1 MRESRHIAATNG
13 DKPALS
19 MKDVDPDRLPYHERL
34 RGRAARYP
42 TDIGW
47 RGWWDI
53 LHRLVQRIGV
63 DNLGLIPAGVTFY
76 VFLALIPA
84 VIAIVTIY
92 GLATD
97 DVTLSNHVDVLDGY
111 LPKQSLDWIAGEI
124 SRIARVRQ
132 EGLTVTFA
140 TSVLLSFWAMNNAVV
155 ALFGAMNIA
164 YGEREGR
171 TLIQFYLRCFAF
183 TFGAITVGLVMIA
196 VIIVLPLAMS
206 LVTDKA
212 LAYGGRRVTA
222 PLLFIVVAFAAG
234 AIYRIGPCRRGARWP
249 WIAPGAV
256 GVAIGWIAAST
267 LLSWYLSNVAN
278 YAFMYGSLGTV
289 IAFMFW
295 LYISVYILLIGAW
308 ANAEVERQTL
318 IDTTIGPA
326 RPIGERGAYVADS
339 VGEQA
344 GASRE

>member
-1 MRESRHIAATNG
+1 MREVEPH
-13 DKPALS
+13 
-19 MKDVDPDRLPYHERL
+19 RLPYHERL

-53 LHRLVQRIGV
+53 LRRVVRRIGV
-63 DNLGLIPAGVTFY
+63 DNLGLITAGVTFY

-92 GLATD
+92 GLATSE
-97 DVTLSNHVDVLDGY
+97 VTLSSHVDVLDGY
-111 LPKQSLDWIAGEI
+111 LPKQSLDWIADEI

-140 TSVLLSFWAMNNAVV
+140 TSVALSFWSMNNAVV

-171 TLIQFYLRCFAF
+171 SMVQFYLRCFAF
-183 TFGAITVGLVMIA
+183 TFGAIAVGLVMIV
-196 VIIVLPLAMS
+196 VIIVMPLAMS
-206 LVTDKA
+206 LVTDGTM
-212 LAYGGRRVTA
+212 AYSGRRVTA
-222 PLLFIVVAFAAG
+222 PLLFVVVTFAAG
-234 AIYRIGPCRRGARWP
+234 VIYRVGPCRRGARWQ
-249 WIAPGAV
+249 WIMPGAV
-256 GVAIGWIAAST
+256 GVAIGWIAGST

-295 LYISVYILLIGAW
+295 LYISVYILLVGAW
-308 ANAEVERQTL
+308 CNAEIEHQTL

-326 RPIGERGAYVADS
+326 KPMGERGAYVADT
-339 VGEQA
+339 A
-344 GASRE
+344 GVEAGRSGH

>member
-1 MRESRHIAATNG
+1 MLRVRRQRASTETARTRSL
-13 DKPALS
+13 P
-19 MKDVDPDRLPYHERL
+19 DVEPDRLPYHERL
-34 RGRAARYP
+34 RGRAARSP
-42 TDIGW
+42 VDIGW
-47 RGWWDI
+47 RGWWDVV
-53 LHRLVQRIGV
+53 RRVVRRIGL
-63 DNLGLIPAGVTFY
+63 DNLGLITAGVTFY

-84 VIAIVTIY
+84 VIAIVTVY

-97 DVTLSNHVDVLDGY
+97 NVTLATHVDVLDGY
-111 LPKQSLDWIAGEI
+111 LPSQTLQWIAQEI
-124 SRIARVRQ
+124 SRIVQ
-132 EGLTVTFA
+132 VQQQGLSFAFA
-140 TSVLLSFWAMNNAVV
+140 TSVAVSFWSMNNAVI

-164 YGEREGR
+164 YGEFEERS
-171 TLIQFYLRCFAF
+171 TIQFYLRSFAF
-183 TFGAITVGLVMIA
+183 TFAALAVGLIMITF
-196 VIIVLPLAMS
+196 IIVLPLA
-206 LVTDKA
+206 LAHVTDQS
-212 LAYGGRRVTA
+212 LAYGGRRIIA
-222 PLLFIVVAFAAG
+222 PLLFCLVVVAAAS
-234 AIYRIGPCRRGARWP
+234 IYRVGPCRKGARWQ
-249 WIAPGAV
+249 WIIGGAV
-256 GVAIGWIAAST
+256 GVAVGWLAAST

-344 GASRE
+344 GASKG